1 MSVVEGYVGPRFREK
16 LSGDQRIIQLKS
28 LLNKDKTAA
37 EPGSHEINQENKRLN
52 NRTTRMGYN
61 QLREKQNYGEDESSV
76 KKGEIDIMYKGGY
89 ILR

>member
-1 MSVVEGYVGPRFREK
+1 
-16 LSGDQRIIQLKS
+16 
-28 LLNKDKTAA
+28 
-37 EPGSHEINQENKRLN
+37 
-52 NRTTRMGYN
+52 MGYN